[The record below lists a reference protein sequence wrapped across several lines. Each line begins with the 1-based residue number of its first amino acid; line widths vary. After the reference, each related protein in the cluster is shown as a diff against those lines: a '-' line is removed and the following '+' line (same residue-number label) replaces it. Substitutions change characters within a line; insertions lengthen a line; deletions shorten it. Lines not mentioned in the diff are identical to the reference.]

1 MKRLTTRLRILYI
14 MPVFKQPDQG
24 SVDLWITE
32 STLYQ
37 ATAGDRLPTIPQLRL
52 LLRESIHEHIVHDI
66 FSKSGLDK
74 GPIIKDYAEDGKYLV
89 VTIANVSG
97 DTYIDNT
104 TGNRI
109 TAIIRTHMS

>member
-1 MKRLTTRLRILYI
+1 MAGPQTFVPEIRVRGFSDEWKHYSIGDFTSILGGNSW
-14 MPVFKQPDQG
+14 Q
-24 SVDLWITE
+24 S
-32 STLYQ
+32 
-37 ATAGDRLPTIPQLRL
+37 
-52 LLRESIHEHIVHDI
+52 
-66 FSKSGLDK
+66 
-74 GPIIKDYAEDGKYLV
+74 KDYAEDGKYLV